1 LLYENGQLTTLDT
14 IPAVRAAGWT
24 RLFPSAINDRG
35 WITGHGYKAGGPIE
49 GSAFVLIPW

>member
-1 LLYENGQLTTLDT
+1 
-14 IPAVRAAGWT
+14 VRAAGWT